1 MFTLAEDLSR
11 LESTHPELRA
21 RLGEASTL
29 EHVIVGFRERLDAL
43 ELVIQD
49 EFSRDVL
56 FPIEEG
62 EFLVLSA
69 G

>member
-1 MFTLAEDLSR
+1 MFTLVEDLAR

-21 RLGEASTL
+21 RLGDASNL
-29 EHVIVGFRERLDAL
+29 EHVILGFRERLDAL
-43 ELVIQD
+43 ELIIQD

-56 FPIEEG
+56 FPIAEG